1 MGTRTIMWL
10 FLGAIL
16 LIAGLISSVRDGK
29 DGPVRRM
36 PTQEVRVIPQRLSDA
51 RPAVKADTGFMID
64 PIKGVRRKDDQNAD
78 YFK

>member
-1 MGTRTIMWL
+1 
-10 FLGAIL
+10 
-16 LIAGLISSVRDGK
+16 
-29 DGPVRRM
+29 
-36 PTQEVRVIPQRLSDA
+36 VIPQRLSDA